1 MSPEE
6 HLNVLGRALHAVLN
20 AHRVSAGA
28 TSKALGHHTAYL
40 ARALR
45 GTFPLR
51 VEAVF
56 QLFQTLGAHPEDF
69 FHELYPLGGE
79 PLMRLEAGL
88 GGPADDEASRVVRE
102 LWNRRRGEPLSPTE
116 YRLRMG
122 ELLASSLQRVGVSQ
136 RSVSIK
142 MGKSPGVLS
151 QALRGQSHLT
161 FLQVFTALEAAR
173 CDPGRLFFQLFM
185 PRPADVYKRL
195 RQTRSVELLELAL
208 RKASEGHFAR
218 EERAAQASV
227 RAGPAHGSPRS

>member
-1 MSPEE
+1 M
-6 HLNVLGRALHAVLN
+6 HAVLT
-20 AHRVSAGA
+20 AHHTSARG
-28 TSKALGHHTAYL
+28 TSKALGHHSAYL

-45 GTFPLR
+45 GAFPLR

-56 QLFQTLGAHPEDF
+56 RLFEVLGDHPEDF

-102 LWNRRRGEPLSPTE
+102 LWNRRRGEPLTATE
-116 YRLRMG
+116 YRLRIG
-122 ELLASSLQRVGVSQ
+122 ELLASLLQHAGVSQ

-142 MGKSPGVLS
+142 LGKSPGVLS
-151 QALRGQSHLT
+151 QALRGETQLT
-161 FLQVFTALEAAR
+161 FLQVFTVLEAAR

-185 PRPADVYKRL
+185 PRPIDVYKRL
-195 RQTRSVELLELAL
+195 RQARSVEVLEMAL

-218 EERAAQASV
+218 VAQFSA
-227 RAGPAHGSPRS
+227 RPGAAHGSPRS